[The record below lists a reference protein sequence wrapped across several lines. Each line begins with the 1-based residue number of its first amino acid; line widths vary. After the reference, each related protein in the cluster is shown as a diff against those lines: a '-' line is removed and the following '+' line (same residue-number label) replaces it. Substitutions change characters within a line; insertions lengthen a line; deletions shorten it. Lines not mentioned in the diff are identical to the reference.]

1 MVEKS
6 AVNIEKFKI
15 MKLISA
21 FLLILLSSCARGKEL
36 TYIGST
42 PATSNAVRSFLG
54 IPFSD
59 SIDFI
64 RWKITMQH
72 DTYSLKCNYGIGKPN
87 TNGFMSGGKWTEL
100 SGGLKKEK
108 NYCYLQNGNKTL
120 GMIELNNSLLHL
132 LDENKN
138 LLIGTGGWSY
148 TLSIDPPSA
157 TDQISF
163 IPMLPVVKD
172 SMAFQGR
179 TPCLEFDEKKKGTTC
194 YKLKWSIVLYADPKT
209 NKPTTYFLRGTV
221 NSHKGK
227 TETWEMKTGKDG
239 RTLCQLNSD
248 NSSPLYFLL
257 LDGNVLAITD
267 DKGKLMIGNE
277 DFSYTLSR
285 KW

>member
-1 MVEKS
+1 
-6 AVNIEKFKI
+6 
-15 MKLISA
+15 MKLFFA
-21 FLLILLSSCARGKEL
+21 FLLMFFTSCVRGKEL

-72 DTYSLKCNYGIGKPN
+72 DKYSLKCNYGIGKQN
-87 TNGFMSGGKWTEL
+87 TNGFMNDGRWIEL

-108 NYCYLQNGNKTL
+108 NYYYLQNRNKTL
-120 GMIELNNSLLHL
+120 GMLELNNSLLHL
-132 LDENKN
+132 LDENKS

-148 TLSIDPPSA
+148 TLSIDPPTA
-157 TDQISF
+157 TEQIGF
-163 IPMLPVVKD
+163 VPKQTVLKD
-172 SMAFQGR
+172 SMVFHGR
-179 TPCLEFDEKKKGTTC
+179 TPCLEFDEKKKNTTC
-194 YKLKWSIVLYADPKT
+194 YKLKWVIVLHADSKT

-227 TETWEMKTGKDG
+227 TGTWEMKTGKDG

-248 NSSPLYFLL
+248 NSNPLYFLL

-267 DKGKLMIGNE
+267 DKGKLMIGDE

-285 KW
+285 K